1 MAEDKNQERTE
12 KATEKRR
19 LDARKKGQVA
29 VSKEISSAFGLLSA
43 LLVLNFGGPWMFKK
57 ITMLMSG
64 TFQDIAESHL
74 NEISFHLLLLNVGWQ
89 FLVIVAPL
97 MGAIMIT
104 GIASNILQT
113 GFLFSTEA
121 MSPKIS
127 KINPISGFKRLY
139 SLRSLVELVKSLTKI
154 ILIGGIAF
162 WLLKGKVEELPV
174 LMRLDIYEILRF
186 IGTESLNIGFY
197 IFLSLMVLA
206 IFDYGFQ
213 RWHYEKDL
221 RMTKEEIKEETK
233 HTEGDPKIKARIR
246 ALQQEMSRNRMMS
259 MVPDATV
266 VITNPTH
273 FSIALKYDQDSMM
286 APKVLAKGAGFIA
299 KKIKTVAIENNIPI
313 VEDKPLARALYKT
326 AEVDEYISVELYRA
340 VAEIIAY
347 VYKLGKMQRNETL

>member
-19 LDARKKGQVA
+19 TDARKKGQVA

-43 LLVLNFGGPWMFKK
+43 LLVFYFGGPWMFVK
-57 ITMLMSG
+57 ITKMMSG
-64 TFQDIAESHL
+64 TFQDIAGSNL
-74 NEISFHLLLLNVGWQ
+74 DEISFQLLLLNVGKQ
-89 FLVIVAPL
+89 FLIIIAPL

-104 GIASNILQT
+104 GIATNILQT

-121 MSPKIS
+121 ISLKLS

-139 SLRSLVELVKSLTKI
+139 SLRSQVELVKSLTKM
-154 ILIGGIAF
+154 ILIGGIAY
-162 WLLKGKVEELPV
+162 WILKGKIEKLPD
-174 LMRLDIYEILRF
+174 LMQLEVFEILTF
-186 IGTESLNIGFY
+186 IGAESLNIGFY
-197 IFLSLMVLA
+197 IFISLLVLA
-206 IFDYGFQ
+206 VFDYGFQ

-233 HTEGDPKIKARIR
+233 QTEGDPKIKARIR
-246 ALQQEMSRNRMMS
+246 AIQQEMSRNRMMS

-273 FSIALKYDQDSMM
+273 FSIALKYEQDSMM

-313 VEDKPLARALYKT
+313 VEDKPLARALFKT
-326 AEVDEYISVELYRA
+326 SEVDEYISVELYRA

-347 VYKLGKMQRNETL
+347 VYKLGRIKGNEIS